1 MRRFA
6 RILACTD
13 FSESGDR
20 AVRTALGLP
29 QDGPSVLMLAHVVD
43 VLPIPNPMYAHYYPS
58 DDWHPDA
65 HSQAEAEAR
74 RVLGAFVPE
83 QSEREQTER
92 EQSDRSGTRFE
103 VLVGHG
109 PPVDE
114 ILRLADDNQADLIVV
129 GTHGHSALEHLLVGS
144 VAERIVRHSSCS
156 VLLVR

>member
-1 MRRFA
+1 
-6 RILACTD
+6 
-13 FSESGDR
+13 
-20 AVRTALGLP
+20 
-29 QDGPSVLMLAHVVD
+29 MLAHVVD

-74 RVLGAFVPE
+74 RVLDAFVPE
-83 QSEREQTER
+83 QSEREQSEREQTEREQTER

-109 PPVDE
+109 QPVDE

-144 VAERIVRHSSCS
+144 VAERIVRHASCS